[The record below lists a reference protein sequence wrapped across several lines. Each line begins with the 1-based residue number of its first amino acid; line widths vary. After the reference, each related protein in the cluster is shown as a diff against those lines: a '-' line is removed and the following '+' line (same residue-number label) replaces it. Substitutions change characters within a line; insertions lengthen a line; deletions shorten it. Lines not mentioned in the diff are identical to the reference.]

1 MSLHDDVSAVE
12 IFQGLP
18 STIIDEIIARG
29 TKMKVGAGRVL
40 AQQGSTDSGLQVI
53 LDGTV
58 SVAVNGVER
67 AQLGRGAYFGEISL
81 IDGAP
86 RSATVTA
93 GPDGAQVFA
102 ISPIAFSDLLDA
114 RPEIARPLLK
124 VLAAHI
130 RRAETPTD

>member
-12 IFQGLP
+12 LFNGLP
-18 STIIDEIIARG
+18 SNVIDEIIARG
-29 TKMKVGAGRVL
+29 TKMQVGAGRVL
-40 AQQGSTDSGLQVI
+40 AQQGSTDSGLQLI

-58 SVAVNGVER
+58 TVTVHGEER

-93 GPDGAQVFA
+93 GPEGAKVFA
-102 ISPIAFSDLLDA
+102 ISPIAFGQLLDE
-114 RPEIARPLLK
+114 RPEVARPLLK

-130 RRAETPTD
+130 RRVEAPKE

>member
-1 MSLHDDVSAVE
+1 MSLHEDVSAVE
-12 IFQGLP
+12 LFQGLP
-18 STIIDEIIARG
+18 SNAIDEIISRG
-29 TKMKVGAGRVL
+29 TKMQVGAGRVL
-40 AQQGSTDSGLQVI
+40 AQQGSTDSGLQLI

-58 SVAVNGVER
+58 TVSVHGVER
-67 AQLGRGAYFGEISL
+67 ATLGRGAYFGEISL

-93 GPDGAQVFA
+93 GPEGAKVFA
-102 ISPIAFSDLLDA
+102 ISPIAFSQLLDA

-130 RRAETPTD
+130 RRIEAPKD

>member
-1 MSLHDDVSAVE
+1 MSVHDDVSAVE
-12 IFQGLP
+12 LFQGLP
-18 STIIDEIIARG
+18 SDVIDEIIARG
-29 TKMKVGAGRVL
+29 TKMQVGAGRVL

-53 LDGTV
+53 LDG
-58 SVAVNGVER
+58 SVIVTVNGEER
-67 AQLGRGAYFGEISL
+67 ATLGRGAHFGEISL
-81 IDGAP
+81 IDSAP

-93 GPDGAQVFA
+93 GPDGAKVFA

-130 RRAETPTD
+130 RRAEAPKE